1 MATRGRVIRRV
12 RRGGSWRGRAE
23 AWFDALA
30 GALAIASLLA
40 VGFAAQAAAP
50 QGAAAA
56 VPSTVARVDTARY
69 AGTWYEI
76 ARLPNAFQR
85 QCAGDVSAT
94 YALRGDGSLAV
105 INRCRRADGSV
116 DEAHGIARAQGG
128 DRSGA
133 RLEVS
138 FLPAWLQWL
147 PVGWGDY
154 WIVALDPEYRVSV
167 VSDRKREFLWVLAR
181 EPQLEPERY
190 DALLA
195 QLRAEGFA
203 VERLVRTP
211 QPAAR

>member
-1 MATRGRVIRRV
+1 MLRGRVSTKL
-12 RRGGSWRGRAE
+12 RRGGAWRGRAE
-23 AWFDALA
+23 AWLDALA

-50 QGAAAA
+50 PASAPAL
-56 VPSTVARVDTARY
+56 PSTVARVDTARY

-76 ARLPNAFQR
+76 ARVPNTFQR

-94 YALRGDGSLAV
+94 YAMRGDGSLAV
-105 INRCRRADGSV
+105 LNRCRRADGSV
-116 DEAHGIARAQGG
+116 DEARGIARPQGG

-147 PVGWGDY
+147 PLGWGDY
-154 WIVALDPEYRVSV
+154 WIVALDPEYRVAA
-167 VSDRKREFLWVLAR
+167 VSDRKREYLWVLAR
-181 EPQLEPERY
+181 EPQIEAERY
-190 DALLA
+190 ETLLA

-203 VERLVRTP
+203 VERLVRTS
-211 QPAAR
+211 QPTAR